1 MNTEKLKIDDSD
13 CNREWFTLSKI
24 IHTFN
29 VFFNKK
35 YTEVLESVSSF
46 CNIDF
51 EKFKNEWKKWI
62 ILDIDD
68 CIAPHHWKIYR
79 FNIEKI
85 KQLLKEEW
93 QIVIFSNMKKSDRYI
108 ELEKL
113 WISVITSW
121 FAKPDSRW
129 YSECLSKLNLLNNE
143 VIMIWDNFLTDWGS
157 IWVWIDFIK
166 VKPINRDN
174 WNNSIWRKTQII
186 MRDFADKIAKLRWN
200 I

>member
-1 MNTEKLKIDDSD
+1 MSKESLKIDNTDF
-13 CNREWFTLSKI
+13 NREGLTFSKI
-24 IHTFN
+24 VHTFN

-35 YTEVLESVSSF
+35 YTEVLESVSVF
-46 CNIDF
+46 CNINFD
-51 EKFKNEWKKWI
+51 KLRDLWKKGI

-85 KQLLKEEW
+85 KELLSNEW
-93 QIVIFSNMKKSDRYI
+93 KIIIFSNMKKSDRYE

-113 WISVITSW
+113 WIPVITSW
-121 FAKPDSRW
+121 FAKPDSRG
-129 YSECLSKLNLLNNE
+129 YSECLDKLNLSNNE
-143 VIMIWDNFLTDWGS
+143 VVMIWDNFLTDWGS
-157 IWVWIDFIK
+157 IWAWIDFIK

-174 WNNSIWRKTQII
+174 WKQSLWRKTQII
-186 MRDFADKIAKLRWN
+186 MRNFADKIAKVRGN